1 MLSSIRKLSLYPSS
15 GVLLRSAPV
24 FSAQVLSQT
33 ASPPGQVTPT
43 LVVPSISQ
51 MLCPLHT
58 SSVLERARQSTRIRK
73 RKVMLANKKKKEE
86 RLRKNPPPLPKK
98 VKLMLKAKGLGDGVR
113 MKAWRQ
119 LDNKPFPTDTAWS
132 EKDHSW
138 ARLSVGE
145 ALSCLREH
153 CHPTMLDIP
162 DAMVWAKLEFN
173 MANVK
178 KDKYLDGFTKMVP
191 IYHPYERGV
200 AEKHILVFCKSSE
213 EMAAAEAA
221 GAKKAGGPE
230 LVQDILKGKMDVSDF
245 DHFLS
250 TEEMSLELKPL
261 LGILRDKFPKKN
273 LGNISNDIEKLVKT
287 FAHGMLIGVKKPA
300 KTLGYDE
307 DPAYA
312 SCDVTLGRLSQTEAE
327 VRGNCAESIFSFHN
341 LLLLSGNLTTILET
355 LRESAPKRATGGFIT
370 RCELYIEKGLKCRF
384 SIAHDLV
391 DDERYIKYVRESQK
405 VSMKPDLE
413 SVVEESASN

>member
-1 MLSSIRKLSLYPSS
+1 M
-15 GVLLRSAPV
+15 
-24 FSAQVLSQT
+24 
-33 ASPPGQVTPT
+33 
-43 LVVPSISQ
+43 
-51 MLCPLHT
+51 
-58 SSVLERARQSTRIRK
+58 
-73 RKVMLANKKKKEE
+73 
-86 RLRKNPPPLPKK
+86 
-98 VKLMLKAKGLGDGVR
+98 
-113 MKAWRQ
+113 
-119 LDNKPFPTDTAWS
+119 
-132 EKDHSW
+132 
-138 ARLSVGE
+138 GE
-145 ALSCLREH
+145 Q
-153 CHPTMLDIP
+153 
-162 DAMVWAKLEFN
+162 
-173 MANVK
+173 
-178 KDKYLDGFTKMVP
+178 
-191 IYHPYERGV
+191 
-200 AEKHILVFCKSSE
+200 
-213 EMAAAEAA
+213 MAAAEAA

-327 VRGNCAESIFSFHN
+327 VRGN
-341 LLLLSGNLTTILET
+341 LTTILET

>member
-1 MLSSIRKLSLYPSS
+1 M
-15 GVLLRSAPV
+15 RSPPV
-24 FSAQVLSQT
+24 FSAKMLSQT
-33 ASPPGQVTPT
+33 VLSSPQMVTPS
-43 LVVPSISQ
+43 LVLPSLSQ

-58 SSVLERARQSTRIRK
+58 SSALERARQSTRIRK

-98 VKLMLKAKGLGDGVR
+98 VKLMLRAKGLGDGVR
-113 MKAWRQ
+113 LISWRKS
-119 LDNKPFPTDTAWS
+119 DHKSFATDTAWS
-132 EKDHSW
+132 EKDHAW
-138 ARLSVGE
+138 ARLSVEE
-145 ALSCLREH
+145 ALAYLREH
-153 CHPTMLDIP
+153 CHPSMLDIP

-200 AEKHILVFCKSSE
+200 AEKHILVFCKSPE
-213 EMAAAEAA
+213 EIAIAEAA
-221 GAKKAGGPE
+221 GAKKAGGSE

-261 LGILRDKFPKKN
+261 LGVLRDKFPKKN

-287 FAHGMLIGVKKPA
+287 FAHGMLVGVKKPA

-307 DPAYA
+307 DPTYA
-312 SCDVTLGRLSQTEAE
+312 SCEVTLGRLSQSDAE
-327 VRGNCAESIFSFHN
+327 VR
-341 LLLLSGNLTTILET
+341 GNLTTILET
-355 LRESAPKRATGGFIT
+355 LRESAPKRATGGFVT
-370 RCELYIEKGLKCRF
+370 RCELYLEKGLKCKF
-384 SIAHDLV
+384 SIVHDFV
-391 DDERYIKYVRESQK
+391 DDERYSKYVKEK
-405 VSMKPDLE
+405 VEKKPDLE
-413 SVVEESASN
+413 TVVEESASN

>member
-1 MLSSIRKLSLYPSS
+1 M
-15 GVLLRSAPV
+15 RSPPV
-24 FSAQVLSQT
+24 FSAKMLSQT
-33 ASPPGQVTPT
+33 VLSSPQMVTPS
-43 LVVPSISQ
+43 LVLPSLSQ

-98 VKLMLKAKGLGDGVR
+98 VKLMLRAKGLGDGVR
-113 MKAWRQ
+113 LISWRKS
-119 LDNKPFPTDTAWS
+119 DHKPFATDTAWS
-132 EKDHSW
+132 ERDHAW
-138 ARLSVGE
+138 ARLSVEE
-145 ALSCLREH
+145 ALAYLREH
-153 CHPTMLDIP
+153 CHPSMLDIP

-178 KDKYLDGFTKMVP
+178 KDKYLDGFTKMIP

-200 AEKHILVFCKSSE
+200 AEKHILVFCKSPE
-213 EMAAAEAA
+213 EIAIAEAA
-221 GAKKAGGPE
+221 GAKKAGGSE

-261 LGILRDKFPKKN
+261 LGVLRDKFPKKN

-287 FAHGMLIGVKKPA
+287 FAHGMLVGVKKPA

-307 DPAYA
+307 DPTYA
-312 SCDVTLGRLSQTEAE
+312 SCEVTLGRLSQSDAE
-327 VRGNCAESIFSFHN
+327 VRGEGCELFCYILHFFLN
-341 LLLLSGNLTTILET
+341 SGNLTTILET
-355 LRESAPKRATGGFIT
+355 LRESAPKRATGGFVT
-370 RCELYIEKGLKCRF
+370 RCELYLEKGLKCKF
-384 SIAHDLV
+384 SIVHDFV
-391 DDERYIKYVRESQK
+391 DDERYSKYVKEK
-405 VSMKPDLE
+405 VAKKPDLE
-413 SVVEESASN
+413 TVVEESVSN